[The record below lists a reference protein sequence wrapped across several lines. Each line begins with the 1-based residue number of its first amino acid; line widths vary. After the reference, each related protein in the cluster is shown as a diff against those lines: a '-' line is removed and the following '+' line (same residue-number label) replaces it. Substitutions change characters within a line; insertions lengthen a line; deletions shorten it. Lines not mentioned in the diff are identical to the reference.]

1 MVSASELIRGF
12 AAVIATVAVII
23 GLFGLGTSITDQT
36 AVLRSLLAATA
47 GVIALAF
54 LLAADRRRQTQPARS
69 AGDIARATPGPRFAP
84 RARPPNAGDVQPS
97 RYSPKRMKRSTASEL
112 SSIQW
117 LSWSSVACA
126 Q

>member
-1 MVSASELIRGF
+1 MIRGF
-12 AAVIATVAVII
+12 TAVIATVAVII

-69 AGDIARATPGPRFAP
+69 AGDRSRDSRSPIRSSGPSA
-84 RARPPNAGDVQPS
+84 
-97 RYSPKRMKRSTASEL
+97 
-112 SSIQW
+112 
-117 LSWSSVACA
+117 
-126 Q
+126 